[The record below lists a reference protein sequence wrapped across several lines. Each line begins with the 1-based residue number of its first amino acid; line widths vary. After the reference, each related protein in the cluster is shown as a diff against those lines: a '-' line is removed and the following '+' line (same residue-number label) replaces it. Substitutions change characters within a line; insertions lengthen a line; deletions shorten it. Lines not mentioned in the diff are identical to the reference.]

1 MYLVWLSDQIGLHK
15 RDRLR
20 LRENVSAHK
29 GRNKNGRLRWSA
41 FSLLS
46 WFVVRTSHDREW
58 GLGFAAIGID
68 DEKIGMRQTVWS
80 HRGFVIPMSV
90 DNLLAIR

>member
-1 MYLVWLSDQIGLHK
+1 
-15 RDRLR
+15 
-20 LRENVSAHK
+20 VSAHK
-29 GRNKNGRLRWSA
+29 GRNKDVRLRWSS

-46 WFVVRTSHDREW
+46 WFVVRTPHDREW

-80 HRGFVIPMSV
+80 NRGFVVPMSV
-90 DNLLAIR
+90 DNLLAIG

>member
-1 MYLVWLSDQIGLHK
+1 M
-15 RDRLR
+15 
-20 LRENVSAHK
+20 
-29 GRNKNGRLRWSA
+29 
-41 FSLLS
+41 
-46 WFVVRTSHDREW
+46 

-80 HRGFVIPMSV
+80 NRGFVVPMSV